1 MIEILGRDVG
11 FWMGLIAGLLILLHV
26 PSCNKHWAD
35 RLKPFSLY
43 LRKYH
48 DLTLVLA
55 TLFALAHIVL
65 ALVGLVFGIWV

>member
-1 MIEILGRDVG
+1 MTEILGRDVG
-11 FWMGLIAGLLILLHV
+11 FWMGFVAGLFILLHI

-35 RLKPFSLY
+35 KLKPFSLY

-48 DLTLVLA
+48 DLTLILA

-65 ALVGLVFGIWV
+65 ALVGLVFGIWI

>member
-1 MIEILGRDVG
+1 MIEILGRDLG
-11 FWMGLIAGLLILLHV
+11 FWLGLIAGLFILLHI

-35 RLKPFSLY
+35 RLKPFSLF

-55 TLFALAHIVL
+55 TLFALADVAL
-65 ALVGLVFGIWV
+65 ALVGLVFGVWI